1 MAGTMDILY
10 REMVIEDYDEVYNLW
25 KTIKGFGI
33 RSLDDSREGVERFL
47 KRNPSTSVV
56 AVQNGRIV
64 GNILCGH
71 DGRTG
76 YFYHVC
82 VEKSYRKH
90 GIGHQMARWCMY
102 ALKAEGINKVS
113 LIAFKS
119 NVVGNAFW
127 KGVGWTERPDVNFYD
142 FVLNEE
148 NITNFIG

>member
-1 MAGTMDILY
+1 MSGTMKIIY
-10 REMVIEDYDEVYNLW
+10 RAMETEDYDQVYRLW
-25 KTIKGFGI
+25 QSIKGFGI

-47 KRNPSTSVV
+47 KRNPATSVV
-56 AVQNGRIV
+56 AIQNGRIV

-90 GIGHQMARWCMY
+90 GIGHVMAKWCMY
-102 ALKAEGINKVS
+102 ALKEEGINKIS

-119 NVVGNAFW
+119 NQVGNAFW
-127 KGVGWTERPDVNFYD
+127 QGVGWKERADVNFYD

-148 NITNFIG
+148 NITKFIG